1 MLFPKHAV
9 DREYSFRLF
18 TEKKSAKDFDDIV
31 LRYEQDGKIVHRF
44 IQVKHR
50 QGRHKKISIGDLLTP
65 GKNGA
70 FGLIKYLIA
79 YLKIKSSGEFEGE
92 IKDFFIATNVGFDFE
107 SLADKG
113 ISFTRMN
120 TEDEFLNIGSS
131 VRYKFDNSII
141 SHLQENMDFIKGEV
155 GGQVSDGEIN
165 KKIEEFPDK
174 LVLAVNLPN
183 HAELEGLIKN
193 EISNKLIEKF
203 NYFGNDET
211 AYNALFMKM
220 WSWMKDRE
228 GRFLS
233 HKEGEELFR
242 KVEMCASTLSEIRQ
256 EVEKGNK
263 EIGKIAKQQRKD
275 SKTLHKI
282 HAVATTQ
289 NNKQIEKPIQFNM
302 VYPVEMFVGRDSE
315 LQEIYGKLHEST
327 GKLTAISQMVVIG
340 GLGGIGKSELARKY
354 AYEYRK
360 DYDGNVVWVNAE
372 NFGIMKNS
380 FLKLAEDDKLGIPP
394 QDKYGNDKTIETI
407 VKEIYA
413 FFARRGR
420 KSLFIFDNA
429 EGYEDISKFLPFSL
443 GQDYNKPCVLI
454 TSRSKDWKVGE
465 EEGKIQVIQLD
476 EFTETEALRFVKK
489 ALNIRN
495 NLQDEE
501 IKKLTKELQYFP
513 LALGQAV
520 KYINESN
527 IVLSRR
533 SKKKISVRC
542 MVPESDGI
550 LSSSFKESL
559 WDRYYMGAPK
569 QHRRFVEQYKIEKR
583 A

>member
-1 MLFPKHAV
+1 
-9 DREYSFRLF
+9 
-18 TEKKSAKDFDDIV
+18 
-31 LRYEQDGKIVHRF
+31 
-44 IQVKHR
+44 
-50 QGRHKKISIGDLLTP
+50 
-65 GKNGA
+65 
-70 FGLIKYLIA
+70 
-79 YLKIKSSGEFEGE
+79 
-92 IKDFFIATNVGFDFE
+92 
-107 SLADKG
+107 
-113 ISFTRMN
+113 MN

-174 LVLAVNLPN
+174 LVFAVNLPN

-340 GLGGIGKSELARKY
+340 GLGGIGKSELARQC
-354 AYEYRK
+354 RH
-360 DYDGNVVWVNAE
+360 
-372 NFGIMKNS
+372 
-380 FLKLAEDDKLGIPP
+380 
-394 QDKYGNDKTIETI
+394 
-407 VKEIYA
+407 
-413 FFARRGR
+413 
-420 KSLFIFDNA
+420 LF
-429 EGYEDISKFLPFSL
+429 
-443 GQDYNKPCVLI
+443 
-454 TSRSKDWKVGE
+454 
-465 EEGKIQVIQLD
+465 
-476 EFTETEALRFVKK
+476 
-489 ALNIRN
+489 
-495 NLQDEE
+495 
-501 IKKLTKELQYFP
+501 
-513 LALGQAV
+513 
-520 KYINESN
+520 
-527 IVLSRR
+527 
-533 SKKKISVRC
+533 
-542 MVPESDGI
+542 
-550 LSSSFKESL
+550 
-559 WDRYYMGAPK
+559 
-569 QHRRFVEQYKIEKR
+569 
-583 A
+583 

>member
-1 MLFPKHAV
+1 
-9 DREYSFRLF
+9 
-18 TEKKSAKDFDDIV
+18 
-31 LRYEQDGKIVHRF
+31 
-44 IQVKHR
+44 
-50 QGRHKKISIGDLLTP
+50 
-65 GKNGA
+65 
-70 FGLIKYLIA
+70 
-79 YLKIKSSGEFEGE
+79 
-92 IKDFFIATNVGFDFE
+92 
-107 SLADKG
+107 
-113 ISFTRMN
+113 
-120 TEDEFLNIGSS
+120 
-131 VRYKFDNSII
+131 
-141 SHLQENMDFIKGEV
+141 
-155 GGQVSDGEIN
+155 
-165 KKIEEFPDK
+165 
-174 LVLAVNLPN
+174 
-183 HAELEGLIKN
+183 
-193 EISNKLIEKF
+193 
-203 NYFGNDET
+203 
-211 AYNALFMKM
+211 
-220 WSWMKDRE
+220 
-228 GRFLS
+228 
-233 HKEGEELFR
+233 
-242 KVEMCASTLSEIRQ
+242 
-256 EVEKGNK
+256 
-263 EIGKIAKQQRKD
+263 
-275 SKTLHKI
+275 
-282 HAVATTQ
+282 
-289 NNKQIEKPIQFNM
+289 
-302 VYPVEMFVGRDSE
+302 MFVGRDSE

-360 DYDGNVVWVNAE
+360 HYDGNVVWVNAE

-533 SKKKISVRC
+533 SKKKISVSDYLKEYEEEAEKLLDF
-542 MVPESDGI
+542 ESKYKSDCYT
-550 LSSSFKESL
+550 KTT
-559 WDRYYMGAPK
+559 
-569 QHRRFVEQYKIEKR
+569 FVIWKITNVLPCS
-583 A
+583 